1 MEFNRPKVS
10 IIMPSLNVAPFIR
23 QCMDSVVTQTL
34 KEIEIFCVDAGSTDG
49 TLEILRE
56 YEQKDKRVHV
66 IVSDK
71 KSMGY
76 QYNLGIDASAGEY
89 IGMVETDDWI
99 EPDTFACLYEA
110 AHREDADIAGAN
122 HFEYFTKPKVLNKP
136 FENLRNCP
144 YEETFSAKTNFSPF
158 PVRPLMWSAIYRRA
172 FLTENGIRFNE
183 TPGASY
189 QDMSFHFMV
198 LTVAKSVYFLN
209 KYFYHY
215 RKDNETSSVNSGGKV
230 NCIFDETA
238 YYEAFLEARPLDKA
252 RLIKPYMAWKY
263 GHYNWNYNRV
273 SPRFQWEFL
282 IRFRNEF
289 LAHREA
295 GLLEE
300 ENFDEK
306 SWKNLNE
313 ILNHPVLYFKNT
325 CKSKDQWL
333 AGNLDAM
340 LRDVP
345 EQFRANRNGNRTLAF
360 ISTHVINR
368 AVISEYRKLSKVS
381 GCDCILVVDNTSLQ
395 IPWTSPVME
404 KEFYN
409 TKVKCFFFDKTLHD
423 ALHLPWYAQNRK
435 TGQFSE
441 IMWYNSDYRFYY
453 VRKIFPGYDY
463 YWQFEY
469 DIFCNGDSYQPF
481 FDTYARQT
489 EDLLVLKFRKEQLNG
504 KWYWSK
510 SVDWIYKDLPIYG
523 SFFPIARLTGKA
535 VDFLYERRLKQE
547 EIYRSLPDSKNAEWP
562 FCELFVPAELVNNGF
577 TAASME
583 EKQITWNMEYDLTE
597 VRLFEHPDNLLYHP
611 VKGQF
616 IEREQKLKAENTSL
630 TKKVLQAKNKQALLE
645 KELLTLQKEN
655 KKIIGQLSKT
665 KKEIASLK
673 NSRSFRIGRLITL
686 PFRIIRG
693 FIK

>member
-56 YEQKDKRVHV
+56 YEQKDKRIRV

-76 QYNLGIDASAGEY
+76 QYNLGIEASTGEY

-110 AHREDADIAGAN
+110 AHKENADIVGAN

-144 YEETFSAKTNFSPF
+144 YEETFSVKTNLSPF
-158 PVRPLMWSAIYRRA
+158 PIRPLMWSAIYRRA

-230 NCIFDETA
+230 NCIFDEAA
-238 YYEAFLEARPLDKA
+238 YYEAFLETRPLDKA
-252 RLIKPYMAWKY
+252 RLIKPYMEWKY

-273 SPRFQWEFL
+273 SPQFQWEFL
-282 IRFRNEF
+282 MRFRNEF

-300 ENFDEK
+300 RYFSEK
-306 SWKNLNE
+306 NWNNLTE
-313 ILNHPVLYFKNT
+313 ILNHPILYFKKT
-325 CKSKDQWL
+325 CKCKDQWL
-333 AGNLDAM
+333 TENLDAM

-345 EQFRANRNGNRTLAF
+345 EEFCINKSGNRTLAF
-360 ISTHVINR
+360 ISTHIINR
-368 AVISEYRKLSKVS
+368 AVISEYRKLSKVVN
-381 GCDCILVVDNTSLQ
+381 CDCVLAIDNTSLQ

-404 KEFYN
+404 MEFYN
-409 TKVKCFFFDKTLHD
+409 TKVICFFFDKALHD
-423 ALHLPWYAQNRK
+423 ALHLPWFTGNHK
-435 TGQFSE
+435 TDKFSE
-441 IMWYNSDYRFYY
+441 IMWYNCDYRFYY
-453 VRKIFPGYDY
+453 VRKIFPGYDC

-481 FDTYARQT
+481 FDTYAKHT
-489 EDLLVLKFRKEQLNG
+489 EDLLSTHYRAEQMNG
-504 KWYWSK
+504 NWPWSK
-510 SVDWIYKDLPIYG
+510 NVDWNYKDMPIYG
-523 SFFPIARLTGKA
+523 SLFPIVRLTGRA
-535 VDFLYERRLKQE
+535 VDFLYGQRLKQE
-547 EIYRSLPDSKNAEWP
+547 ELFENMSGSKNDAWP
-562 FCELFVPAELVNNGF
+562 FCELFVPTELVNNGF

-583 EKQITWNMEYDLTE
+583 EKQITWNNEYDLNE

-616 IEREQKLKAENTSL
+616 IEREHKLKTENTSL
-630 TKKVLQAKNKQALLE
+630 QTK
-645 KELLTLQKEN
+645 LLTLQQEN
-655 KKIIGQLSKT
+655 KTLAEQLSNT
-665 KKEIASLK
+665 RNEIVSLK
-673 NSRSFRIGRLITL
+673 KLRSFRIGRLITL
-686 PFRIIRG
+686 PFRIIRD
-693 FIK
+693 FLK